1 MIYKETFRMNQR
13 DLDEERI
20 ERIESLVDLYA
31 IDHFK
36 QSTNTIIV
44 DMINEGWEYSD
55 VREYLFD
62 KIEENIAAHKR
73 QDAMDE
79 LTHKCTQLIGR
90 KCIVIDEMLKQN
102 NVEVHTI
109 SEIGENGGLRF
120 EGYAGETIFAF
131 DYDIKLFTQGYKAYI
146 HPGEVSIQL
155 VG

>member
-20 ERIESLVDLYA
+20 DRIESLVDLSA
-31 IDHFK
+31 LAWFK
-36 QSTNTIIV
+36 ESTNTIIV
-44 DMINEGWEYSD
+44 DMMNEGWEYSD

-62 KIEENIAAHKR
+62 RIEENIAAHKR
-73 QDAMDE
+73 QDVMDE

-90 KCIVIDEMLKQN
+90 KCVVIDETLKQN
-102 NVEVHTI
+102 NIEVHTI
-109 SEIGENGGLRF
+109 SEIGENGGFRF
-120 EGYAGETIFAF
+120 EGYAGETHFCLES
-131 DYDIKLFTQGYKAYI
+131 DLKLFTEGYKAYI